1 MISEVARV
9 AEQHV
14 VLRDF
19 NKFSY
24 IMLFLQMGTLYAV
37 SSVRIDIFTYIFEWI
52 GLVADGTRLAVDALP
67 KRGREDLLR
76 EFLGVAE
83 TGWVNC
89 TKIRSRL
96 TNERIKIVQKFAAIV
111 TNSYK

>member
-1 MISEVARV
+1 
-9 AEQHV
+9 
-14 VLRDF
+14 
-19 NKFSY
+19 
-24 IMLFLQMGTLYAV
+24 MLFLQMGTLYAV

-52 GLVADGTRLAVDALP
+52 GLVADGARLAVDALP

-96 TNERIKIVQKFAAIV
+96 TNERIKKVQKFAVIV
-111 TNSYK
+111 TNSHSDSFFAP

>member
-24 IMLFLQMGTLYAV
+24 IMLFLQMV

-52 GLVADGTRLAVDALP
+52 GLVADGARLAVDALP

-96 TNERIKIVQKFAAIV
+96 TNERIKKVQKFAVIV

>member
-1 MISEVARV
+1 
-9 AEQHV
+9 
-14 VLRDF
+14 
-19 NKFSY
+19 
-24 IMLFLQMGTLYAV
+24 MLFLQMV

-52 GLVADGTRLAVDALP
+52 GLVADGARLAVDALP